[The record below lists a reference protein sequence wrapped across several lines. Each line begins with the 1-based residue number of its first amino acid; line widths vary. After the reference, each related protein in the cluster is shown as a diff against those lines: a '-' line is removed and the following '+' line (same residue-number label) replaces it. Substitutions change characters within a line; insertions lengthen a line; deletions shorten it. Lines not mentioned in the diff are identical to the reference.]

1 MCIGYPPK
9 PDPREPK
16 LDPPIIGSVIHNEY
30 QINKNPWFI
39 QKRQPITIT
48 SKDNIS
54 HSTDTLHGFDGDVQ
68 KYSPEMTGK
77 P

>member
-16 LDPPIIGSVIHNEY
+16 LDPPIIGSVIHYEY

-39 QKRQPITIT
+39 QIEATDNDNFKRQY
-48 SKDNIS
+48 IS
-54 HSTDTLHGFDGDVQ
+54 
-68 KYSPEMTGK
+68 
-77 P
+77 